1 MNRDQA
7 RGTSPRGGRGSGNRG
22 QGRGNPRGGRHS
34 QPYRYTHEWRPS
46 ERKDAPSQAEKQ
58 KEWRPSERKLE
69 GMAIKQQPGA
79 GIHGPSADDF
89 SGNKE
94 GSSTGEMGSPQDMLP
109 CSASKHSEHK
119 PVWSQENRKEWH
131 PSERKDALSQAE
143 KQKEWHPSE
152 RKDALSQA
160 EKQKEWRPSERKL
173 EGMAIKQQPGAGI
186 HGPSANDFSGNK
198 EGSSTGEMGSPQD
211 MFPCSSS
218 KHPEHKPVWSQENR
232 KEWHPSERKDAL
244 SQAEKQKEWRPSERK
259 DALSQAEKQ
268 KEWRPSERKLE
279 GMAIKQQPGAGIH
292 GPSANDFSGNKE
304 GSSTGEM
311 GSPQDM
317 FPCSSSKH
325 PEHKPVWS
333 QENRKEWHP
342 SERKDA
348 LSHAEKLKEGHNST
362 EFVEVNSKEVKR
374 SVASDSGHIGDISS
388 LSSLNLSHNLPKGVE
403 RMQIGDNFSKMTGGS
418 DNHMQSKSEAKDK
431 PFPIK
436 SPISS
441 FGHQKPELSEHKA
454 VDSSFD
460 LCPTKASGA
469 VTLKTS
475 LLVQNRERKN
485 EIKRSMEQPIEIV
498 LQSGMVLLKSY
509 ISTSDQIK
517 IVKLCRDLG
526 LGTGG
531 FYKPGYR
538 DGAKL
543 NLMMMCLGKN
553 WDPETSKYGDH
564 RPHDGAK
571 PPCIPVGF
579 FQLVENAIKD
589 SRSLIRKNSKASNFE
604 DILPRMTPDIC
615 LVNFYSSAGRLGLHQ
630 DRDESEQ
637 SLREH
642 LPVVSFSIGDA
653 AEFLYGD
660 QRDVELAKKITLE
673 SGDVLIFGGESRNI
687 FHGVA
692 SIQPNT
698 APKTLLEETK
708 LRPGRLNLTF
718 RKY

>member
-1 MNRDQA
+1 
-7 RGTSPRGGRGSGNRG
+7 
-22 QGRGNPRGGRHS
+22 
-34 QPYRYTHEWRPS
+34 
-46 ERKDAPSQAEKQ
+46 
-58 KEWRPSERKLE
+58 
-69 GMAIKQQPGA
+69 
-79 GIHGPSADDF
+79 
-89 SGNKE
+89 
-94 GSSTGEMGSPQDMLP
+94 
-109 CSASKHSEHK
+109 
-119 PVWSQENRKEWH
+119 
-131 PSERKDALSQAE
+131 
-143 KQKEWHPSE
+143 
-152 RKDALSQA
+152 
-160 EKQKEWRPSERKL
+160 
-173 EGMAIKQQPGAGI
+173 
-186 HGPSANDFSGNK
+186 
-198 EGSSTGEMGSPQD
+198 
-211 MFPCSSS
+211 
-218 KHPEHKPVWSQENR
+218 
-232 KEWHPSERKDAL
+232 
-244 SQAEKQKEWRPSERK
+244 
-259 DALSQAEKQ
+259 
-268 KEWRPSERKLE
+268 
-279 GMAIKQQPGAGIH
+279 
-292 GPSANDFSGNKE
+292 
-304 GSSTGEM
+304 
-311 GSPQDM
+311 
-317 FPCSSSKH
+317 
-325 PEHKPVWS
+325 
-333 QENRKEWHP
+333 
-342 SERKDA
+342 
-348 LSHAEKLKEGHNST
+348 
-362 EFVEVNSKEVKR
+362 
-374 SVASDSGHIGDISS
+374 
-388 LSSLNLSHNLPKGVE
+388 
-403 RMQIGDNFSKMTGGS
+403 MQIGENFRKMTRGS

-526 LGTGG
+526 LGPGG

-571 PPCIPVGF
+571 PPFIPVDF
-579 FQLVENAIKD
+579 FRLVENAIKD
-589 SRSLIRKNSKASNFE
+589 SHSLIRKDSKASNSE
-604 DILPRMTPDIC
+604 YILPRMTPDIC
-615 LVNFYSSAGRLGLHQ
+615 LVNFYSSTGRLGLHQ

-637 SLREH
+637 SLRKQ

-673 SGDVLIFGGESRNI
+673 SGDVLIFGGESRHI

-708 LRPGRLNLTF
+708 LQPGRLNLTF